1 MIDTRLKMTREEM
14 TQYVKQVIKM
24 EMLKKDMNFVEL
36 QKVMQEHGYNYS
48 LEAIRQKVGRGTYD
62 ARFLYEFAESMGLE
76 IQFIDK
82 NI

>member
-1 MIDTRLKMTREEM
+1 MTREEI
-14 TQYVKQVIKM
+14 TKHVKQVIKM

-36 QKVMQEHGYNYS
+36 QKVMEEHGYNYS
-48 LEAIRQKVGRGTYD
+48 LDAIRQKVGRGTYD

-82 NI
+82 NYKY

>member
-1 MIDTRLKMTREEM
+1 MTREEI
-14 TQYVKQVIKM
+14 TKHVKQVIKM

-48 LEAIRQKVGRGTYD
+48 LDAIRQKVGRGTYD

-76 IQFIDK
+76 IKFVEELG
-82 NI
+82 

>member
-1 MIDTRLKMTREEM
+1 MTREEI
-14 TQYVKQVIKM
+14 TKHVKQVIKM

-48 LEAIRQKVGRGTYD
+48 LDAIRQKVGRGTYD

-76 IQFIDK
+76 IRFVEKQV
-82 NI
+82 